1 MLSPKMTVR
10 VHSIFKFNY
19 SYLLL
24 QAACAELRG
33 RLLFLKLLEAVLK
46 IGNRMNSGTYRGG
59 AQAFNLNTLLK
70 LADVKGTDGKTTLVH
85 FVVQEI
91 IRSEGKHIAEGADQS
106 TSSSVPTSYGI
117 DGKDESSVNKEDDYM
132 RFGLQLLQGLAM
144 SCIM

>member
-33 RLLFLKLLEAVLK
+33 RILFLKLLEAVLK
-46 IGNRMNSGTYRGG
+46 IGNQMNSGTYRGG
-59 AQAFNLNTLLK
+59 AQDFNLNTVLK

-91 IRSEGKHIAEGADQS
+91 IRS
-106 TSSSVPTSYGI
+106 
-117 DGKDESSVNKEDDYM
+117 
-132 RFGLQLLQGLAM
+132 
-144 SCIM
+144 

>member
-1 MLSPKMTVR
+1 MLSLEITVR

-24 QAACAELRG
+24 QAACTELRG
-33 RLLFLKLLEAVLK
+33 RLLFLKLLEAILK
-46 IGNRMNSGTYRGG
+46 TGNQMNSGTYCTS

-91 IRSEGKHIAEGADQS
+91 IRSKGKHIAKIAEG
-106 TSSSVPTSYGI
+106 
-117 DGKDESSVNKEDDYM
+117 
-132 RFGLQLLQGLAM
+132 
-144 SCIM
+144 